1 MNISASS
8 HIVKNGDLDLES
20 AKLDINPREERLS
33 KMNVISE
40 SIIGKSNFYFIISP
54 LNGAQLP
61 KFVFSN
67 PKL

>member
-1 MNISASS
+1 M
-8 HIVKNGDLDLES
+8 ES

-54 LNGAQLP
+54 LNGDYLNLCFP
-61 KFVFSN
+61 TLSCDSKVVEVNKTEF
-67 PKL
+67 